1 MRYIMIRCVMFV
13 TLFAGF
19 NNLCMESNEENN
31 KEQSQLDN
39 ELKRV
44 RQEKAAQYQREKEKK
59 QKEAEQQKT
68 KTRKKKK
75 QEELPKAEPG
85 RGKEEVDMTFEQRRA
100 ESKKIVKRLL
110 DATRGK
116 EVEEKPLSF
125 AEAHKAIEEERNRL
139 QQKNLNLQKKL
150 AQQQEQ
156 QSDVQEFTDISAR
169 KCLDFFQQNLKQLY
183 EVNFDP
189 KVIELIIRWINNHPN
204 AWKFI
209 LEKHRAEFTQ
219 YLRINSRILYT
230 LWHSVH
236 FPYNEFRDEDYD
248 LSGLSMSSRA
258 RNILS
263 AQMLFTPFALS
274 RGVLKSFEKMYN
286 LSGFLKPG
294 WGDNWIK
301 ILFTFG
307 LDRETVDMELNR
319 LKAALA
325 EDKNGDIEYLSITRN
340 VDLIRVILFFATY
353 TAHDTE
359 VNAQDPVTY
368 KQPSDITGNEKTPDG
383 TTALMFAVGGGYI
396 GIVKELLRRGAN
408 PFLMNNHGDD
418 AFSIVE
424 IQMER
429 AKLHDDKF
437 IKIYTRIQQLL
448 EASARKYALHIAQLI
463 RALQSE
469 RQVTLP
475 NGTAIVVPG
484 LPYDLVLPIALAN
497 LSTNEQRAISILL
510 DQFPA
515 DRLLPAELTHA
526 APPVAQGLLSNP
538 SAWIAA
544 LLSYYFSSANKS

>member
-1 MRYIMIRCVMFV
+1 MKFIMMRCIIFM
-13 TLFAGF
+13 TLLAGF

-100 ESKKIVKRLL
+100 ESKKIVERLL
-110 DATRGK
+110 DAAGK
-116 EVEEKPLSF
+116 EVEEKPLNF
-125 AEAHKAIEEERNRL
+125 AEVHKVIEEERKRL
-139 QQKNLNLQKKL
+139 QQEK
-150 AQQQEQ
+150 
-156 QSDVQEFTDISAR
+156 QSEGQEF
-169 KCLDFFQQNLKQLY
+169 Q
-183 EVNFDP
+183 
-189 KVIELIIRWINNHPN
+189 
-204 AWKFI
+204 
-209 LEKHRAEFTQ
+209 
-219 YLRINSRILYT
+219 
-230 LWHSVH
+230 
-236 FPYNEFRDEDYD
+236 D
-248 LSGLSMSSRA
+248 LSAQEWQPLFRMLNDDVSHALVNSPKWRD
-258 RNILS
+258 ILS
-263 AQMLFTPFALS
+263 AQLLFIPFALS
-274 RGVLKSFEKMYN
+274 RGVLKTFKSMFKWGFIFKDWHINWTKM
-286 LSGFLKPG
+286 LT
-294 WGDNWIK
+294 
-301 ILFTFG
+301 TFG
-307 LDRETVDMELNR
+307 LDHETVNMELNR
-319 LKAALA
+319 LKIALA
-325 EDKNGDIEYLSITRN
+325 EHKDGGIEYLSITRN

-353 TAHDTE
+353 TSNDIEMYLSNE
-359 VNAQDPVTY
+359 VVIK
-368 KQPSDITGNEKTPDG
+368 KQSSDITGNERVPDG
-383 TTALMFAVGGGYI
+383 TTALMFAVGGGYV

-408 PFLMNNHGDD
+408 PFLMNNHGDN
-418 AFSIVE
+418 AFSIAK
-424 IQMER
+424 IQLER

-448 EASARKYALHIAQLI
+448 LEESARKYVLHIAQLI

-497 LSTNEQRAISILL
+497 LSTNEQRTISILL

-526 APPVAQGLLSNP
+526 APPVAQGLLSNS